1 MIKYDGYLIEVFNYD
16 ELRIVFMIEF
26 LLIMFIFNDDFIIE
40 QILRLIFKIIFEFYT
55 IKKWIVFVIINFEGF
70 EQNFLLKIMMY
81 F

>member
-40 QILRLIFKIIFEFYT
+40 
-55 IKKWIVFVIINFEGF
+55 
-70 EQNFLLKIMMY
+70 
-81 F
+81 